1 MSEAEQM
8 WSIRRRVTATQS
20 VARERRLRR
29 GHGGIPEHARPAEKH
44 PALPEDTPVRSDVDD
59 LTCHTVAEL
68 LADGISSIRDI
79 PDDYP
84 LNERQ
89 RTACNAVRDGAL

>member
-1 MSEAEQM
+1 M
-8 WSIRRRVTATQS
+8 
-20 VARERRLRR
+20 
-29 GHGGIPEHARPAEKH
+29 
-44 PALPEDTPVRSDVDD
+44 RSDVDD
-59 LTCHTVAEL
+59 LTCHTVAVL
-68 LADGISSIRDI
+68 VADGISIRDI